1 MRSQRAAR
9 LLAIALSVI
18 TLLVAARGSLAQTS
32 QPANAAAPL
41 RINISYDP
49 SVAGSFTGRVY
60 VLFTVSA
67 MGEPRLGPSWFN
79 PDPFFAIDVIDWPPN
94 TPLVFDDDAI
104 GMKDPPSAVPAR
116 EWSVQAVMRIN
127 KDSPSIGRGPGTGY
141 SAVLRRQISGSESG
155 DIDLRIDKVVD
166 AKPFQESE
174 RIKLV
179 EIPSPL
185 LTKFHKRPM
194 NLRAA
199 VVLPKGYDEHP
210 SQKYPAYYWIGG
222 FGSDHTGANYM
233 SRQWNETGCDDR
245 IMRVVLDPLCYG
257 GHHAFADSDNNG
269 PVGRALV
276 EELIP
281 HLEQT
286 YRLVSSPSARFLGGH
301 SSGGWSSLW
310 LQVTYPDYFGGTWSI
325 APDPVDFRD
334 FQRINLYAPKSN
346 MYVDE
351 QGEKRP
357 LARADNAQVVI
368 WYEDFARMEV
378 PYGEGGQLR
387 SFEWVFSHKG
397 ADGLPEP
404 LYNREAGEVNPAVAE
419 SWKRYDIRLIL
430 DGNWPTLGP
439 KLAGK
444 IHVFMGDKDTFYL
457 EGATKLLKESM
468 TKLGSDAVIEIE
480 PNKNHMSIA
489 SAALRKRIDQEMLQV
504 FDEHNPE
511 YRKPSMPAQ

>member
-1 MRSQRAAR
+1 MRHFRAAR
-9 LLAIALSVI
+9 SIGRLLIVIASLQNSRLANAQP
-18 TLLVAARGSLAQTS
+18 TPAAS
-32 QPANAAAPL
+32 QPAAPL
-41 RINISYDP
+41 RFNVTYDP

-60 VLFTVSA
+60 VMFTTSK

-79 PDPFFAIDVIDWPPN
+79 PAPFFAIDVIDWQPN
-94 TPLVFDDDAI
+94 TPLVFDDKSI
-104 GMKDPPSAVPAR
+104 GMKDPLSAIPAR

-127 KDSPSIGRGPGTGY
+127 RDSPSIGRGRGTGF
-141 SAVLRRQISGSESG
+141 SAVLRRQLSGSESG
-155 DIDLRIDKVVD
+155 DIDLRIDKI
-166 AKPFQESE
+166 AQARPFQSSE
-174 RIKLV
+174 NIKLV

-185 LTKFHKRPM
+185 LTDFHKRPI

-199 VVLPKGYDEHP
+199 VVLPEGYSKTP

-222 FGSDHTGANYM
+222 FGIDHTSAGYM
-233 SRQWNETGCDDR
+233 TKQWNETSYGGR
-245 IMRVVLDPLCYG
+245 IVRVVLDPLCYG
-257 GHHAFADSDNNG
+257 GHHVFADSENNG
-269 PVGRALV
+269 PVGRALT

-281 HLEQT
+281 YLEQT

-310 LQVTYPDYFGGTWSI
+310 LQVAYPDYFGGTWSV

-334 FQRINLYAPKSN
+334 FQRINLYSPKAN

-351 QGEKRP
+351 QGKKRP
-357 LARADNAQVVI
+357 LARGDGDQVTI
-368 WYEDFARMEV
+368 LYEDFARMEI

-387 SFEWVFSHKG
+387 SFEWVFSRRG

-404 LYNREAGEVNPAVAE
+404 LYNRETGEINPAATE

-430 DGNWPTLGP
+430 EGNWGSLAP

-457 EGATKLLKESM
+457 EGATKLLKESLS
-468 TKLGSDAVIEIE
+468 KLGSDAVIEIE
-480 PNKNHMSIA
+480 PNRNHMSIA
-489 SAALRKRIDQEMLQV
+489 SADLRKRIDREMLQV

-511 YRKPSMPAQ
+511 YRAPLQ